1 MTVTLV
7 DDRRFPSAHLA
18 MDFRLR
24 ASRLLQVWASLP
36 VRAANSAATARAM
49 LRRPSGTLN
58 SIHSSSSP
66 LVCMHRYTAHGLSI
80 FPRPRIR
87 PIARKPTTRN
97 RPCKLTGRAGVVGGT
112 QEIAF
117 RLAQV
122 ILLNPGSRR
131 WSPTVASSTASHL
144 PQGVPRACPES
155 CSVSAVEGSGK
166 PAWDPFARPGVRAH
180 AKCGAEIR
188 RSERHSR
195 GLSLDVGY
203 RVRPRRTDVRGV
215 KASQVAECLAERGE
229 RVERTQG

>member
-66 LVCMHRYTAHGLSI
+66 LGCMHRYTAHGLSI
-80 FPRPRIR
+80 FPRPRIG

-122 ILLNPGSRR
+122 ILLDPGSRR

-166 PAWDPFARPGVRAH
+166 PAWGPFCSSESQGPRQVR
-180 AKCGAEIR
+180 R
-188 RSERHSR
+188 RDQAFR
-195 GLSLDVGY
+195 
-203 RVRPRRTDVRGV
+203 
-215 KASQVAECLAERGE
+215 ASQSGAKSRRWVSSAPAAHGRQRGK
-229 RVERTQG
+229 G